1 MSNLLQQL
9 ARDGDISWLSYY
21 FAEFISTRNDSQID
35 ELVGLSA
42 ALVSEANLAGNVCV
56 DLGQFSGRPLF
67 QSSHVDGA
75 QLPLGGNTAEWR
87 AALLA
92 SVCVGTGGQHSPLI
106 VDDSRLYLNRYWHYE
121 NFVSEKILSLLRR
134 ESIADSAQITN
145 MAETLFTQ
153 QRDIDKDQIEAVAA
167 AAGKPFSVISG
178 GPGSGKTS
186 TVIRILAVLLAQ
198 NPDCRIA
205 LAAPTGKA
213 AARMMDSI
221 RQRIEQLEI
230 DDSIKSS
237 IPVEARTIHRLLGYQ
252 HHGFGYHQQH
262 RLPVDCVVIDEASM
276 IDIKLM
282 YQLLA
287 ALPDDAQLILLG
299 DRDQLASVAAGNVLG
314 DITGH
319 GHQLDNSEAA
329 IASAT
334 SLLRSNYRFGSDS
347 AIGELARLVKLGDAA
362 AALDL
367 LSANQADLRW
377 FDEAGDEQV
386 NSAAL
391 GWLYDAYQPIFDSE
405 TPAQALDAYDKTRLL
420 CATNRGPFG
429 VEVLNNRVSS
439 AMLARN
445 QRPEST
451 LFAGLPIMIT
461 RNFQALGLFNGD
473 TGILWSFDDELR
485 ACFRDADGS
494 IRDLS
499 INRLPEF
506 KPAWASTVHKSQ
518 GSEFD
523 SVLLVLPADP
533 KTEILSRELVYTGI
547 TRARRQFLLHAP
559 SATLSLAIA
568 RLTRRHSGLAVRL
581 GWPDEEPVAT

>member
-1 MSNLLQQL
+1 MNNLLQQL

-21 FAEFISTRNDSQID
+21 FAEFISTQDGSEIN
-35 ELVGLSA
+35 ELAGLSA

-56 DLGQFSGRPLF
+56 ELDQFSGRPLF
-67 QSSHVDGA
+67 QSSVVDGVRM
-75 QLPLGGNTAEWR
+75 PLGKNTTEWSTE
-87 AALLA
+87 LLA

-106 VDDSRLYLNRYWHYE
+106 IDDSRLYLNRYWFYE
-121 NFVSEKILSLLRR
+121 NFVSEKILSLLHR
-134 ESIADSAQITN
+134 ESFANTALINTTTDALFAQ
-145 MAETLFTQ
+145 Q
-153 QRDIDKDQIEAVAA
+153 QDIDRDQMAAVAA

-198 NPDCRIA
+198 NPNCRIA

-221 RQRIEQLEI
+221 RQRIDQLDI
-230 DDSIKSS
+230 DDSIKSA
-237 IPVEARTIHRLLGYQ
+237 IPVEARTIHRLLGYR
-252 HHGFGYHQQH
+252 HHDFGYHQQH
-262 RLPVDCVVIDEASM
+262 RLPVDCVVVDEASM
-276 IDIKLM
+276 IDLKLM
-282 YQLLA
+282 YQLLS

-319 GHQLDNSEAA
+319 GHRLDKSDAA

-347 AIGELARLVKLGDAA
+347 AIGELARLVKLGEADAA
-362 AALDL
+362 VDL
-367 LSANQADLRW
+367 ISVNQGGLRW
-377 FDEAGDEQV
+377 FDDVGEQV
-386 NSAAL
+386 NNKAL
-391 GWLYDAYQPIFDSE
+391 DWLYDAYQPIFDSE
-405 TPAQALDAYDKTRLL
+405 TPSQALDAYDKTRLL

-429 VEVLNNRVSS
+429 VEVLNSRVSS

-445 QRPEST
+445 QLPEAP

-485 ACFRDADGS
+485 ACFRDTDGS
-494 IRDLS
+494 IRDFS
-499 INRLPEF
+499 INRLPQF

-523 SVLLVLPADP
+523 SVLMVLPA
-533 KTEILSRELVYTGI
+533 EAQAEVLSRELVYTGI

-559 SATLSLAIA
+559 DATLSQAIT
-568 RLTRRHSGLAVRL
+568 RLTRRHSGLATRL
-581 GWPDEEPVAT
+581 GWPVGEPAAI

>member
-1 MSNLLQQL
+1 M
-9 ARDGDISWLSYY
+9 
-21 FAEFISTRNDSQID
+21 
-35 ELVGLSA
+35 
-42 ALVSEANLAGNVCV
+42 
-56 DLGQFSGRPLF
+56 
-67 QSSHVDGA
+67 
-75 QLPLGGNTAEWR
+75 GGNTAEWS
-87 AALLA
+87 ATLLA
-92 SVCVGTGGQHSPLI
+92 GVCVGSGGQHSPLI
-106 VDDSRLYLNRYWHYE
+106 IDGSRLYLNRYWYYE
-121 NFVSEKILSLLRR
+121 NFVSEKILSLLHR
-134 ESIADSAQITN
+134 ESFADSAQITST
-145 MAETLFTQ
+145 AEINSTAEAMFAQ
-153 QRDIDKDQIEAVAA
+153 QQDVDRDQLEAVTAA
-167 AAGKPFSVISG
+167 VGKPFSVISG

-186 TVIRILAVLLAQ
+186 TVIRILAVLLAH

-221 RQRIEQLEI
+221 RQRIDQLDI
-230 DDSIKSS
+230 DDSIKAA
-237 IPVEARTIHRLLGYQ
+237 IPVEARTIHRLLGYR
-252 HHGFGYHQQH
+252 HHGFTYHQQH

-276 IDIKLM
+276 IDLKLM
-282 YQLLA
+282 YQLLS
-287 ALPDDAQLILLG
+287 ALPDSAQLILLG

-319 GHQLDNSEAA
+319 GHRLDNSEAA
-329 IASAT
+329 IAAAT
-334 SLLRSNYRFGSDS
+334 SLLHSNYRFGRDS
-347 AIGELARLVKLGDAA
+347 AIGELAHRVKLGDAA
-362 AALDL
+362 TALDL
-367 LSANQADLRW
+367 LGANQAGLRW
-377 FDEAGDEQV
+377 FDEAGEQV
-386 NSAAL
+386 HNAAL
-391 GWLYDAYQPIFDSE
+391 DWLYDAYQPIFDSE
-405 TPAQALDAYDKTRLL
+405 TPAQALDVYDKTRLL

-445 QRPEST
+445 QLPEST

-494 IRDLS
+494 IRDLA

-533 KTEILSRELVYTGI
+533 NSEVLSRELVYTGI

-559 SATLSLAIA
+559 AATLTQAIT
-568 RLTRRHSGLAVRL
+568 RLTRRHSGLAARL
-581 GWPDEEPVAT
+581 GWPDDGTAAS

>member
-1 MSNLLQQL
+1 MTILLQQL
-9 ARDGDISWLSYY
+9 AREGDISWLSYY
-21 FAEFISTRNDSQID
+21 FAEFISARDGSQID

-42 ALVSEANLAGNVCV
+42 ALVSEANLGGNVCV
-56 DLGQFSGRPLF
+56 ELGQFSRRPLF
-67 QSSHVDGA
+67 QSSRSDDERM
-75 QLPLGGNTAEWR
+75 PLGGDTAEWI
-87 AALLA
+87 ATLST
-92 SVCVGTGGQHSPLI
+92 SVCVGIGGQLRPLI
-106 VDDSRLYLNRYWHYE
+106 IDDSRLYLNRYWLYE
-121 NFVSEKILSLLRR
+121 NFVSEKILTLLRR
-134 ESIADSAQITN
+134 ESGTHSARINTIAGA
-145 MAETLFTQ
+145 LFAHQ
-153 QRDIDKDQIEAVAA
+153 QDIDKDQMAAVAA
-167 AAGKPFSVISG
+167 AAGRPFSVISG

-186 TVIRILAVLLAQ
+186 TVIRILAVLLA
-198 NPDCRIA
+198 NDPGCRIA

-221 RQRIEQLEI
+221 RQRIDQLDI
-230 DDSIKSS
+230 DDSIKSA
-237 IPVEARTIHRLLGYQ
+237 IPIEARTIHRLLGYR

-262 RLPVDCVVIDEASM
+262 RLPLDCVVIDEASM
-276 IDIKLM
+276 IDLKLM

-319 GHQLDNSEAA
+319 GHRLDSSEAT
-329 IASAT
+329 IATAT
-334 SLLRSNYRFGSDS
+334 SLLRSNYRFGRDS
-347 AIGELARLVKLGDAA
+347 AIGELARLVKLGDAGA
-362 AALDL
+362 AGEL
-367 LSANQADLRW
+367 LRTDQAGLHW
-377 FDEAGDEQV
+377 FDEAGEQV
-386 NSAAL
+386 HKTAL
-391 GWLYDAYQPIFDSE
+391 DWLYDAYQPIFDSE
-405 TPAQALDAYDKTRLL
+405 TPAQALDAYDNTRLL

-429 VEVLNNRVSS
+429 VEQLNSRVSS

-445 QRPEST
+445 QLPEAT

-473 TGILWSFDDELR
+473 TGILWSIDDELR

-533 KTEILSRELVYTGI
+533 KSEVLSRELVYTGI

-559 SATLSLAIA
+559 DAILTA
-568 RLTRRHSGLAVRL
+568 AITRLTRRHSGLAARL
-581 GWPDEEPVAT
+581 GWSDNEPGVA

>member
-1 MSNLLQQL
+1 MTILLQQL

-21 FAEFISTRNDSQID
+21 FAEFISARDGSQTD
-35 ELVGLSA
+35 DLVGLSA

-56 DLGQFSGRPLF
+56 ELGQFNGRPLF
-67 QSSHVDGA
+67 QSSRSDG
-75 QLPLGGNTAEWR
+75 LRMPLGRDTAEWT
-87 AALLA
+87 ATLLT
-92 SVCVGTGGQHSPLI
+92 SVCVGIGGQHSPLI
-106 VDDSRLYLNRYWHYE
+106 IDDSRLYLNRYWFYE
-121 NFVSEKILSLLRR
+121 NFVSEKILSLLHR
-134 ESIADSAQITN
+134 ESGDDSAQINTT
-145 MAETLFTQ
+145 AEALFAEQ
-153 QRDIDKDQIEAVAA
+153 QDIDKDQMEAVAA

-186 TVIRILAVLLAQ
+186 TVIRILAVLLAH
-198 NPDCRIA
+198 NPGCRIA

-221 RQRIEQLEI
+221 RQRIDQLDI
-230 DDSIKSS
+230 DDSIKSA
-237 IPVEARTIHRLLGYQ
+237 IPVEARTIHRLLGYR

-262 RLPVDCVVIDEASM
+262 RLPLDCVVIDEASM
-276 IDIKLM
+276 IDLKLM
-282 YQLLA
+282 YQLLS
-287 ALPDDAQLILLG
+287 ALPDEAQLILLG

-319 GHQLDNSEAA
+319 GHRLDSSEAA

-334 SLLRSNYRFGSDS
+334 SLLRSNYRFGRDS
-347 AIGELARLVKLGDAA
+347 GIGELARLVKLGDAGA
-362 AALDL
+362 AGEL
-367 LSANQADLRW
+367 LRANQAGLRW
-377 FDEAGDEQV
+377 FDEAGEQV
-386 NSAAL
+386 HNTAL
-391 GWLYDAYQPIFDSE
+391 DWLYDAYQPIFDSA

-429 VEVLNNRVSS
+429 VERLNSQVSS

-451 LFAGLPIMIT
+451 LFARLPIMIT

-533 KTEILSRELVYTGI
+533 KSEVLSRELVYTGI
-547 TRARRQFLLHAP
+547 TRARQQFLLHAP
-559 SATLSLAIA
+559 DAILTQA
-568 RLTRRHSGLAVRL
+568 ITRLTRRHSGLATKL
-581 GWPDEEPVAT
+581 GWSDGEPVTA